1 MQMKKL
7 FSILLIILCAT
18 LTAAAQRITGR
29 IIDTGTG
36 EGAPFVNI
44 VYEGTRVGTQTDDQ
58 GNFTINYRAGGTLVA
73 SCVGYEKTS
82 YKVKRAG
89 ETIEMKLKPMDFSV
103 GEAKVTAV
111 KQKYSRKNNPA
122 VELMRKVIEA
132 KKNSDLKQHDFYTV
146 EQYNKLNFALADVT
160 PKVFEEGKFKRMP
173 FLKEHVEVSPETG
186 KLILPLTVEETVT
199 QMMYRKSDD
208 TEKNLVIGK
217 RQEGINQL
225 FNTGDILTQM
235 LNDFF
240 TEVNLYDDNIRL
252 LQYQFI
258 SPLSSKD
265 AISFYRYFITDTCF
279 VEGEKC
285 IELQFTPNNSQD
297 FGFSGSLFVTADS
310 TYRMKKV
317 SIGVPVNTGINFVDL
332 MQIEQVYDQLPSG
345 EQVLLKD
352 DMLLVMK
359 FVKENYKV
367 QAKRTTEYSKFDF
380 AAIPDQNLRFK
391 GKTKVMADAQMQ
403 EDSFWKDHRSEK
415 LTTSEGKVN
424 LFLQRIQNM
433 KGFKPVIW
441 VTKGF
446 IENYIETSLDPK
458 KGSKIDYGPVNTTIS
473 HNDVDGLRLRASL
486 MSTANL
492 SPHFFFKGYGAY
504 GFADERWKYGGTM
517 TYSFNKKKY
526 LPREFPMRNLS
537 FSYTYDVMSP
547 SDIFLPTNKDNVF
560 LSLKWSKVDHMM
572 YNQNIYLSYDN
583 EWENGLTMKW
593 KIAHNRNEP
602 TSSLFYQPVANGFHT
617 PYNAELQKYEYDR
630 GPDFNG
636 GGRNIDYVDSYT
648 ARPWSARWDEGMFT
662 GDPAHLNT
670 RYLTTTDFTYF
681 IEWQPG
687 AEYLNTKNRRI
698 LVNKDAPLFSISHSF
713 GIKGLWSDYTYNTTE
728 LHIYKRWWVKS
739 WGKIDTRIKAGA
751 QWNKVPFPL
760 LLMPRANTSYIRES
774 DLFSL
779 VKNMEF
785 LNDRYVSF
793 VGQWDLNGKLLN
805 RIPGMRRLKWRE
817 YFGVNALW
825 GTLMDKNNPYLA
837 QNQNSTD
844 LFFFPSRYGVTGQY
858 QQQSQ
863 IMNPRVPYVEAYV
876 GIHNIFKLLWI
887 QYVHRLTYIN
897 EPGSIYGDTQKWG
910 IRFILKA
917 TF

>member
-1 MQMKKL
+1 MKKL
-7 FSILLIILCAT
+7 FSIILLLLCFT
-18 LTAAAQRITGR
+18 LQVAAQRITGR
-29 IIDTGTG
+29 VTDIKTG
-36 EGAPFVNI
+36 EPAPFVN
-44 VYEGTRVGTQTDDQ
+44 VFYEGTRVGVQTDIDGYYSIAYRQ
-58 GNFTINYRAGGTLVA
+58 GGKLTV
-73 SCVGYEKTS
+73 SCVGYESAVAKP
-82 YKVKRAG
+82 KHPG
-89 ETIEMKLKPMDFSV
+89 EVIDIKLKSMDFSFA
-103 GEAKVTAV
+103 EAKVV
-111 KQKYSRKNNPA
+111 GKKEKYSRKNNPA
-122 VELMRKVIEA
+122 VDLMRQVIA
-132 KKNSDLKQHDFYTV
+132 NKKNQDLKQHDYYTV

-160 PKVFEEGKFKRMP
+160 PKVFEEGQFKRMP
-173 FLKEHVEVSPETG
+173 FLKEHVELSPETG
-186 KLILPLTVEETVT
+186 RLILPLTVEETVT
-199 QMMYRKSDD
+199 EKMYRKSDD
-208 TEKNLVIGK
+208 LEKNLIVGK

-240 TEVNLYDDNIRL
+240 TEVNLYEDNVRL

-265 AISFYRYFITDTCF
+265 AISFYRYFITDTTY
-279 VEGEKC
+279 VDGVKC

-297 FGFSGSLFVTADS
+297 FGFSGDLYVTADS
-310 TYRMKKV
+310 TYRVKRVKM
-317 SIGVPVNTGINFVDL
+317 GVPVHTGVNFVDL
-332 MQIEQVYDQLPSG
+332 MKIDQVYDQLPSG

-352 DMLLVMK
+352 NMLLVMK

-367 QAKRTTEYSKFDF
+367 QARRTTEYSGFDF
-380 AAIPDQNLRFK
+380 SPIDEKTLRFK
-391 GKTKVMADAQMQ
+391 GKTKMTADAQMQ
-403 EDSFWKDHRSEK
+403 EESFWKEHRSEK
-415 LTTSEGKVN
+415 LTQSEGKVN
-424 LFLQRIQNM
+424 LFLQRLQNM

-441 VTKGF
+441 ITKGF

-486 MSTANL
+486 MTTANL
-492 SPHFFFKGYGAY
+492 SPHLFLRGYGAY
-504 GFADERWKYGGTM
+504 GFKDERWKGGGVM

-526 LPREFPMRNLS
+526 LPREFPVRNLTL
-537 FSYTYDVMSP
+537 SYTNDVMSP

-572 YNQNIYLSYDN
+572 YNENLHLLYDH
-583 EWENGLTMKW
+583 EWENGLRMNW
-593 KIAHNRNEP
+593 KVAHNRNEP
-602 TSSLFYQPVANGFHT
+602 TSALFYQPVKNGFHAQ
-617 PYNAELQKYEYDR
+617 YNPDLAKYEYDR
-630 GPDFNG
+630 GIDFTNG
-636 GGRNIDYVDSYT
+636 QRIIDQLDEYS
-648 ARPWSARWDEGMFT
+648 ARPWTAAEWDNNMHAGTFA
-662 GDPAHLNT
+662 DINR
-670 RYLTTTDFTYF
+670 RYLTTTDFTYMV
-681 IEWQPG
+681 EWQPG

-698 LVNKDAPLFSISHSF
+698 LVNKDAPLFSVLHTV

-728 LHIYKRWWVKS
+728 IHIYKRWWVKS
-739 WGKIDTRIKAGA
+739 WGKLDTRIKAGA

-805 RIPGMRRLKWRE
+805 RVPGLRRLKWRE

-825 GTLMDKNNPYLA
+825 GTLTDKNNPYLA
-837 QNQNSTD
+837 KNMDSD
-844 LFFFPSRYGVTGQY
+844 KLFFFPSRYLANGQY

-863 IMNPRVPYVEAYV
+863 VMNPRVPYVEAYV

-910 IRFILKA
+910 IRFIFKA

>member
-1 MQMKKL
+1 MKKL
-7 FSILLIILCAT
+7 FSLLILLLVAV
-18 LTAAAQRITGR
+18 LQVAAQRITGHVT
-29 IIDTGTG
+29 DAKTG
-36 EGAPFVNI
+36 EPAPFVN
-44 VYEGTRVGTQTDDQ
+44 VYYEGTKIGVQTDFD
-58 GNFTINYRAGGTLVA
+58 GNYNIAFRNGGKLSV
-73 SCVGYEKTS
+73 SCVGYETYSTRVSK
-82 YKVKRAG
+82 AG
-89 ETIEMKLKPMDFSV
+89 QLDIKLKPMDFAFN
-103 GEAKVTAV
+103 EAKVV
-111 KQKYSRKNNPA
+111 GKKEKYSRKNNPA
-122 VELMRKVIEA
+122 VELMRKVIEN
-132 KKNSDLKQHDFYTV
+132 KKFQSLKHHDYYTV

-160 PKVFEEGKFKRMP
+160 PKVFEEGQFKRMP
-173 FLKEHVEVSPETG
+173 FLKDHVEVSPETG
-186 KLILPLTVEETVT
+186 RLILPLTVEETVT
-199 QMMYRKSDD
+199 EKMYRKSDD
-208 TEKNLVIGK
+208 LEKNLIIGK

-240 TEVNLYDDNIRL
+240 TEVNLYEDNVRL

-265 AISFYRYFITDTCF
+265 AINFYRYFITDTTY
-279 VEGEKC
+279 VEGVKC
-285 IELQFTPNNSQD
+285 WEVQFTPNNSQD
-297 FGFSGSLFVTADS
+297 FGFSGDLYVTADS
-310 TYRMKKV
+310 TYRLKRVAM
-317 SIGVPVNTGINFVDL
+317 GVPVHTGVNFVDL
-332 MQIEQVYDQLPSG
+332 MKIDQTYDRLPSG

-352 DMLLVMK
+352 NMLLVMK

-367 QAKRTTEYSKFDF
+367 QAKRTTEYSNFDF
-380 AAIPDQNLRFK
+380 SPIPDQNLRFK
-391 GKTKVMADAQMQ
+391 GKTKMMADAQMQ
-403 EDSFWKDHRSEK
+403 EDSFWKDHRAEK
-415 LTTSEGKVN
+415 LTQSEGKVN

-486 MSTANL
+486 MTTANL
-492 SPHFFFKGYGAY
+492 NPHLFFRGYGAY
-504 GFADERWKYGGTM
+504 GFKDERWKGGARV

-526 LPREFPMRNLS
+526 LPREFPVRNLE
-537 FSYTYDVMSP
+537 FSYTNDVMSP

-572 YNQNIYLSYDN
+572 YNENIYLSYDN
-583 EWENGLTMKW
+583 EWENGLRMSW
-593 KIAHNRNEP
+593 KVAHNRNEP

-630 GPDFNG
+630 GPGAMPTD
-636 GGRNIDYVDSYT
+636 RNIDLLDSYS
-648 ARPWSARWDEGMFT
+648 ARPWNARWDEGLYAGT
-662 GDPAHLNT
+662 AADLNR
-670 RYLTTTDFTYF
+670 RYLTTTDFSF
-681 IEWQPG
+681 FVEWQPG

-698 LVNKDAPLFSISHSF
+698 LVNKDAPLFSVLHTV
-713 GIKGLWSDYTYNTTE
+713 GIKGAWSDYTYNTTE
-728 LHIYKRWWVKS
+728 IHIYKRWWVKS
-739 WGKIDTRIKAGA
+739 WGKLDTRIKAGA
-751 QWNKVPFPL
+751 QWNRVPFPL

-805 RIPGMRRLKWRE
+805 RVPGLRRLKWRE

-825 GTLMDKNNPYLA
+825 GTLTDKNNPYLA
-837 QNQNSTD
+837 QNKDRTD

-858 QQQSQ
+858 EQQSQ
-863 IMNPRVPYVEAYV
+863 VMNPRKPYVEAYV
-876 GIHNIFKLLWI
+876 GIHNIFKILWI